1 MSNVPDGLELVGWD
15 HYAQPAWNA
24 VGEVAASLL
33 ALADRGDPDRWR
45 AYHRVLYALGNDH
58 AGTYF
63 PVVVPILPFLGQIL
77 RGSSMIARLR
87 ALDVLI
93 DIVGSFEPEP
103 GHEELEDET
112 GRRSL
117 KATVLD
123 AAAQL
128 STDVER
134 IHRHPGSDEEARLSG
149 ELLAHL
155 GGQRPAPK

>member
-1 MSNVPDGLELVGWD
+1 MSDVLDGLDLVGWD
-15 HYAQPAWNA
+15 QYAQPAWNA

-33 ALADRGDPDRWR
+33 ALADGGDPDRWR
-45 AYHRVLYALGNDH
+45 SYNRVLYALGNNH
-58 AGTYF
+58 AGKYF
-63 PVVVPILPFLGQIL
+63 PVVVPTLPFLGQIL
-77 RGSSMIARLR
+77 RGSALIARLR

-103 GHEELEDET
+103 GHEEIEDET
-112 GRRSL
+112 GRRPL
-117 KATVLD
+117 KVAVLD

-128 STDVER
+128 STDIER

-155 GGQRPAPK
+155 GG

>member
-1 MSNVPDGLELVGWD
+1 MSTVLDGLDLVCWD
-15 HYAQPAWNA
+15 QYAQPAWNA
-24 VGEVAASLL
+24 AGEIEASLL
-33 ALADRGDPDRWR
+33 ALANDGDPDRSR

-63 PVVVPILPFLGQIL
+63 PVVLPTLPFLGQIL
-77 RGSSMIARLR
+77 REPALIARLR

-103 GHEELEDET
+103 GHEEIEDDI

-117 KATVLD
+117 KAAVRD
-123 AAAQL
+123 AAARL

-134 IHRHPGSDEEARLSG
+134 IHRHPSSEEEARLSG

-155 GGQRPAPK
+155 AS